1 MKIFIVD
8 DSSFSR
14 KVIADAIRAIRP
26 DAELVLFGD
35 SVEALERFP
44 IDKPDAATIDMV
56 MPKLHGL
63 ELIEKLR
70 ETGVECRLIVITA
83 DIQSFT
89 RERCADLQ
97 VGDFIEKPITAQ
109 KIRDAFTR
117 IFAS

>member
-14 KVIADAIRAIRP
+14 KVIADAIRAVRP
-26 DAELVLFGD
+26 DAELVPFGD
-35 SVEALERFP
+35 SVEALEQFP
-44 IDKPDAATIDMV
+44 IQKPDAATIDMV

-70 ETGVECRLIVITA
+70 ETGVTARLIVMTA

-89 RERCADLQ
+89 RERCAALQ
-97 VGDFIEKPITAQ
+97 VSDFIEKPITAA
-109 KIRDAFTR
+109 KIRAAFATL
-117 IFAS
+117 FGA